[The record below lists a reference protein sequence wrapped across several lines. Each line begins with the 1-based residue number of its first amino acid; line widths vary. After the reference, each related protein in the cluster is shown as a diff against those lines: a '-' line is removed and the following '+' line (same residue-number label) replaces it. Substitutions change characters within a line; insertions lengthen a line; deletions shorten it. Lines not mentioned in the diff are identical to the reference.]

1 MAVRCLLACLLVVGG
16 TAIVAIGLQA
26 GNEMRFINDFRNIDD
41 ENKANVRF
49 ELQVSGERRT
59 ACVRNSQGGRERS
72 RGRGRERSRERKS
85 HSVFS
90 VVAIALCMRDEE
102 HGDCDQAANPA
113 RGGDS
118 S

>member
-72 RGRGRERSRERKS
+72 RGREREVERGRERENLT
-85 HSVFS
+85 VCF
-90 VVAIALCMRDEE
+90 LLW
-102 HGDCDQAANPA
+102 Q
-113 RGGDS
+113 
-118 S
+118 